1 MFHSKHLLQRSC
13 IGALW
18 LIVLLVAAIVPAQ
31 AQVVTVTDEN
41 GIIYNIV
48 DRTQR
53 TVNVSAQNATT
64 LASAAELKDVVIP
77 ATVIDHSTNA
87 TDKDPWNVTG
97 MADRAFQKAAGLRS
111 ITIVAPFDQI
121 KAFTFNDCANLE
133 SVTLPETM
141 TTIYQQAFY
150 NCPNLK
156 SVSGIDNVRSIYQN
170 AFGKCSSLTDIIL
183 PSTLTE
189 LGGGAFQEC
198 TSLEKITVPGSLKTL
213 NNSTFQGCTSLA
225 SVTLEEGL
233 ETIGQRAFEGCTNLV
248 HPTFPS
254 TLRALGSYAFKLCDN
269 LGTVTIRNLEYA
281 GQVYTEST
289 INEIEF
295 PKSEDKHFVILG
307 AGLFQKVKGLTEV
320 TVKGY
325 TEVPASTFQE
335 CPDLTT
341 VTLTD
346 DIGAIR
352 GNAFAGCKN
361 LATVNFSPELK
372 YIGGYAFDG
381 CTGLTAVTLPA
392 IMTKIDNYAFNRCS
406 SLTDITLPA
415 GAELGTAIFN
425 GCDLKSITFPAEPMG
440 AIATNPFGKQ
450 PSIKKMTIPG
460 WMTTVP
466 EQIFHEWT
474 ALAEIT
480 FSEGVEAI
488 GASAAYSCPALETI
502 ILPSTLKQIQGI
514 NRDKTGA
521 FQHCNKLANI
531 RLTAPGENG
540 EARLLE
546 TNGKFPDALTEIGH
560 YAFSNCKA
568 LASVTL
574 PDVLESIGEN
584 AFNHCSILEIP
595 VFPESLKSI
604 GGNAFNSCKADG
616 TVTLHKGMRVGDY
629 AFAYSSPAVINLPQ
643 TISSED
649 EKISFGWY
657 VFKDN
662 NNIRTF
668 TFPDWM
674 DAIPGGFCQNW
685 RQLETIILPA
695 KLSRIE
701 EYAFSACGML
711 HDVALPPTIKYL
723 DKFCFSNCGSTD
735 HLFGSITLYEGTKVD
750 ESAFQSTYLTEI
762 IFEGCADFGKNVFNN
777 VTTIEKI
784 AFPACMETIPEGFCQ
799 NWKNL
804 TEVTIPEGVKKIS
817 KSVFGNCSALKSI
830 TIPASLDSICDLAF
844 YNSGLEEITWPE
856 KGIKGFGKNVFQ
868 NCKFQQFTIPSWLA
882 PVPEA
887 FLQNNYLLTELTW
900 EARPADE
907 DSVVVKPNAFENLRL
922 TEISFPED
930 KDIVLQRNAF
940 ANCQQATA
948 IRWPEKS
955 KVIIRGESVFSK
967 CQKLQAVTIPDYMEW
982 LPNSTFNDCR
992 GIVDIDMG
1000 RGLKKLGN
1008 GCFHY
1013 NTSLKT
1019 IRWSP
1024 VLEQIGLSC
1033 FDYTGVET
1041 IDYPAGISEIP
1052 AWCFGSCPNLTKVT
1066 LPDDIG
1072 TIGVGAFGDCPNL
1085 QEINFP
1091 SSLREIGGSAFSSDS
1106 KLTKLEFNE
1115 GLEIISSSAFMNC
1128 QGLTTVNFPESLTYL
1143 GTEAF
1148 RQCRNLETVTSDAAD
1163 LSIYDRCFWDCTQ
1176 LKSFTS
1182 TGHVNYLGS
1191 GAFLGLQNFT
1201 DFICPEGDYV
1211 DYVGNSAFDN
1221 CPQLKAFP
1229 YLGKSYVGQ
1238 SAFARCTSL
1247 KSLTL
1252 PYEGSLTNND
1262 NTITRN
1268 YIKPFFLLGAT
1279 SVQSVVWPAT
1289 APWFHLYG
1297 CDISGAPLEAI
1308 SYSYATDVVELYQT
1322 GSTSQERNDRTIF
1335 QYKENEWPNPQ
1346 IDIKATPEKSR
1357 LMVRRGEKWKYLEAG
1372 YGQLF
1377 TIDEMKEP
1385 QCNLTGDI
1393 FSTFDPEMNVN
1404 HYTVTLRWDVNLS
1417 DLNANGPTK
1426 MKIYREATGG
1436 NVLIADLIFSKPEK
1450 NPTTG
1455 DIEVDVTLNGKPNA
1469 FQGDFFYLADKN
1481 NNIYQTEY
1489 MAQGAKLIYDPV
1501 TEKRKELNTATRFLS
1516 WFCLVDKFDSPDLN
1530 DAAKVPST
1538 YRYHGEIEGYDYTE
1552 LVNNDNYEVDEATG
1566 LRYHTENRTLK
1577 NVVSPSTTVYT
1588 AMALPSPYFQG
1599 IYTTDDVKADTDF
1612 NLGATARPSSY
1623 MVEYNM
1629 TNPEV
1634 MKHRYRY
1641 RPVNS
1646 SYYTTE
1652 MVLSGVEVKD
1662 VTDPSNTTTVGKINI
1677 VNTSAS
1683 PSGKVNLIDKTNPD
1697 KRYQTVVTSRSRGTF
1712 GSPVVSMPDVPAM
1725 SASISV
1731 GFADHIRQTL
1741 DAEEY
1746 DAHSI
1751 NDEGELLVP
1760 YTARITI
1767 NNLDASAMGYAQGE
1781 LTADDFVIALRRDLG
1796 IGPWTAPGENSARA
1810 AWDQYPETVL
1820 HFDGDIACAHDT
1832 HCPQCAAGDGVE
1844 ASPAT
1849 GTITLTDTYD
1859 VATRHDHSVNFTPRV
1874 YIKVPRS
1881 VNPGPD
1887 RWMIAEAPVEATL
1900 GSVTGVE
1907 DVTADGAAGTGFDPS
1922 QVRWYDLRGVEVKD
1936 PQPGTLYLRVTP
1948 AGTSKTVYTL

>member
-1 MFHSKHLLQRSC
+1 MFHSKNRLHRSLM
-13 IGALW
+13 GVLW
-18 LIVLLVAAIVPAQ
+18 LFVLLVAAIVPAQ
-31 AQVVTVTDEN
+31 AQTVTVTDEN
-41 GIIYNIV
+41 GIVYDIV
-48 DRTQR
+48 DKAKM
-53 TVNVSAQNATT
+53 TVKVSATNATQ
-64 LASAAELKDVVIP
+64 LASAANPKDVVIP
-77 ATVIDHSTNA
+77 ATVTDHSTSA
-87 TDKDPWNVTG
+87 TTTEPWTVIG

-111 ITIVAPFDQI
+111 ITIEAPLTEI
-121 KAFTFNDCANLE
+121 ANFTFNDCASLE
-133 SVTLPETM
+133 SVTLPETVKSLG
-141 TTIYQQAFY
+141 QQSFSQ
-150 NCPNLK
+150 CPKLK
-156 SVSGIDNVRSIYQN
+156 SVAGIDNV
-170 AFGKCSSLTDIIL
+170 T
-183 PSTLTE
+183 
-189 LGGGAFQEC
+189 
-198 TSLEKITVPGSLKTL
+198 
-213 NNSTFQGCTSLA
+213 
-225 SVTLEEGL
+225 
-233 ETIGQRAFEGCTNLV
+233 TIA
-248 HPTFPS
+248 
-254 TLRALGSYAFKLCDN
+254 SYAF
-269 LGTVTIRNLEYA
+269 Y
-281 GQVYTEST
+281 
-289 INEIEF
+289 
-295 PKSEDKHFVILG
+295 
-307 AGLFQKVKGLTEV
+307 
-320 TVKGY
+320 
-325 TEVPASTFQE
+325 
-335 CPDLTT
+335 
-341 VTLTD
+341 
-346 DIGAIR
+346 
-352 GNAFAGCKN
+352 
-361 LATVNFSPELK
+361 
-372 YIGGYAFDG
+372 
-381 CTGLTAVTLPA
+381 
-392 IMTKIDNYAFNRCS
+392 RCS
-406 SLTDITLPA
+406 SLTDITLPSTLTLLQGSA
-415 GAELGTAIFN
+415 FQECTSLERITIPGSVKELQASTFQDCTSLAEVILEEGVQIIGQRAFQGCTSLVHPAFPASLQTLRAFAFSKCDNLGTVPIQHVYYNNQVYSEATIQEIEFLEFDGESKPYLGSGLFEKVKGLKEVTVKGHNSVPANMFN
-425 GCDLKSITFPAEPMG
+425 GCPDLSTVTLAEGVESVEAYAFQNCPSLTTVNIPSTLKIIKGYAFNQCKNLESITFPATMEEIGNYAFGQCSKLSDITLPAGANLGSCVFSGCNLSSITFPDEPMG
-440 AIATNPFGKQ
+440 TIATDPFGQQ
-450 PSIKKMTIPG
+450 PNIKSMTVPG
-460 WMTTVP
+460 WMKTVP
-466 EQIFHEWT
+466 AQIFSGWT
-474 ALAEIT
+474 ALASIT
-480 FSEGVEAI
+480 FGEGVEEI
-488 GASAAYSCPALETI
+488 GIMAAYSCPALETI
-502 ILPSTLKQIQGI
+502 TLPSTLIRI
-514 NRDKTGA
+514 NGVGRDKTGA
-521 FQHCNKLANI
+521 FQFCAKLAEI
-531 RLTAPGENG
+531 RLTPPSD
-540 EARLLE
+540 
-546 TNGKFPDALTEIGH
+546 TNGKFPDALVEIGH
-560 YAFSNCKA
+560 SAFSGCKA
-568 LASVTL
+568 LTSVTF
-574 PDVLESIGEN
+574 PDGIETVGN
-584 AFNHCSILEIP
+584 DAFASCQNLEIP
-595 VFPESLKSI
+595 SFPESLKTI
-604 GGNAFNSCKADG
+604 GGSAFSGCKAGG
-616 TVTLHKGMRVGDY
+616 TVTLHKGMSIGSE
-629 AFAYSSPAVINLPQ
+629 AFAYCSPVAINLPQ
-643 TISSED
+643 TISSDE
-649 EKISFGWY
+649 EKISFGWD
-657 VFKDN
+657 VFRIN
-662 NNIRTF
+662 SNITEF

-674 DAIPGGFCQNW
+674 DAIPGGFCRGW
-685 RQLETIILPA
+685 SKLSSIVLPA
-695 KLSRIE
+695 GVTRIE
-701 EYAFSACGML
+701 DYAFQTCPML
-711 HDVALPPTIKYL
+711 HDVNLPPSIKYL
-723 DKFCFSNCGSTD
+723 DKYCFANCGTRSQ
-735 HLFGSITLYEGTKVD
+735 LFGSITLYEGTKVAD
-750 ESAFQSTYLTEI
+750 NAFDNTTLSEI
-762 IFEGCADFGKNVFNN
+762 IFEGCSEFGKNVFNN
-777 VTTIEKI
+777 VSTIEKI
-784 AFPACMETIPEGFCQ
+784 AFPACMDTIPQGFCQ
-799 NWKNL
+799 NWRSLK
-804 TEVTIPEGVKKIS
+804 EVTLPEGIKKIS
-817 KSVFGNCSALKSI
+817 KNVFSGCTALTSV
-830 TIPASLDSICDLAF
+830 TIPASMDSICDNAF
-844 YNSGLEEITWPE
+844 FNSGLETIVWPE
-856 KGIKGFGKNVFQ
+856 TGVKGFGKNAFS
-868 NCKFQQFTIPSWLA
+868 NCKFKSFAIPSWLA

-887 FLQNNYLLTELTW
+887 FLQNNYYLQELTW
-900 EARPADE
+900 EPRPADE
-907 DSVVVKPNAFENLRL
+907 DSVVVKPNAFENIRL
-922 TEISFPED
+922 TRITFPD

-940 ANCQQATA
+940 AKCQYATE
-948 IRWPEKS
+948 ICWPENS
-955 KVIIRGESVFSK
+955 KVIIRGDNVFSDCK
-967 CQKLQAVTIPDYMEW
+967 KLTSVTIPDYMEW
-982 LPNSTFNDCR
+982 LPKYTFAYCS
-992 GIVDIDMG
+992 GITEIDMG
-1000 RGLKKLGN
+1000 KGLKKADDY
-1008 GCFHY
+1008 CFSQ

-1024 VLEQIGLSC
+1024 ALEKLGYSC
-1033 FDYTGVET
+1033 FTSSGLET
-1041 IDYPAGISEIP
+1041 LDFPAGIGEVSFN
-1052 AWCFGSCPNLTKVT
+1052 CFSSSHGLTKVT
-1066 LPDDIG
+1066 LPDDIE
-1072 TIGVGAFGDCPNL
+1072 TISGAAFSDCRL
-1085 QEINFP
+1085 LSEINFP
-1091 SSLREIGGSAFSSDS
+1091 SSLRTIGNNAFHSDE
-1106 KLTKLEFNE
+1106 KLTKLDFNE
-1115 GLEIISSSAFMNC
+1115 GLERIEGGAFQYC
-1128 QGLTTVNFPESLTYL
+1128 DGLTTVAFPRSLQFIGSETFEY
-1143 GTEAF
+1143 
-1148 RQCRNLETVTSDAAD
+1148 CRSLVTVTSDAED
-1163 LSIYDRCFWDCTQ
+1163 LSIGDRCFMDCSS
-1176 LKSFTS
+1176 LESFNS
-1182 TGHVNYLGS
+1182 TGHVNTIGNN
-1191 GAFLGLQNFT
+1191 AFSNLPDFT

-1211 DYVGNSAFDN
+1211 DLVGVGAFMD

-1229 YLGKSYVGQ
+1229 YLGKSNLGQ
-1238 SAFARCTSL
+1238 NAFRNCTSL

-1252 PYEGSLTNND
+1252 PYQGVEGMAG

-1268 YIKPFFLLGAT
+1268 YIEKGYLFGAT
-1279 SVQSVVWPAT
+1279 SVQSIVFPAT
-1289 APWFHLYG
+1289 APYFHLYG

-1322 GSTSQERNDRTIF
+1322 GSTSQERGDRTMF
-1335 QYKENEWPNPQ
+1335 KYEEKPYPYNNTTL
-1346 IDIKATPEKSR
+1346 DIKATPEKSR

-1417 DLNANGPTK
+1417 DLNADGPTK
-1426 MKIYREATGG
+1426 MKIYREAPDG
-1436 NVLIADLIFSKPEK
+1436 NVLIADLLFSKPEK

-1501 TEKRKELNTATRFLS
+1501 TEKRKELNTATRFRS

-1538 YRYHGEIEGYDYTE
+1538 YRYHGEIEGYDYTT

-1599 IYTTDDVKADTDF
+1599 IYTTDDVKADTEF

-1634 MKHRYRY
+1634 MKHQYRY

-1662 VTDPSNTTTVGKINI
+1662 VTEPSNTTTVGKINI

-1746 DAHSI
+1746 DAHNI

-1781 LTADDFVIALRRDLG
+1781 LSADDFVIALRRDLG

-1907 DVTADGAAGTGFDPS
+1907 DVRADGAAGNSFDPS

>member
-1 MFHSKHLLQRSC
+1 MFHSKNRLHRSLM
-13 IGALW
+13 GVLW
-18 LIVLLVAAIVPAQ
+18 LFVLLVAAIVPAQ
-31 AQVVTVTDEN
+31 AQTVTVTDEN
-41 GIIYNIV
+41 GIVYDIV
-48 DRTQR
+48 DKAKM
-53 TVNVSAQNATT
+53 TVKVSATNATQ
-64 LASAAELKDVVIP
+64 LASAANLKDVVIP
-77 ATVIDHSTNA
+77 ATVTDHSTSA
-87 TDKDPWNVTG
+87 TTTEPWTVIG

-111 ITIVAPFDQI
+111 ITIEAPLTEI
-121 KAFTFNDCANLE
+121 ANFTFNDCASLE
-133 SVTLPETM
+133 SVTLPQTVKSLG
-141 TTIYQQAFY
+141 QHSFSQ
-150 NCPNLK
+150 CPKLK
-156 SVSGIDNVRSIYQN
+156 SITGIDNV
-170 AFGKCSSLTDIIL
+170 
-183 PSTLTE
+183 
-189 LGGGAFQEC
+189 
-198 TSLEKITVPGSLKTL
+198 ITI
-213 NNSTFQGCTSLA
+213 A
-225 SVTLEEGL
+225 
-233 ETIGQRAFEGCTNLV
+233 
-248 HPTFPS
+248 
-254 TLRALGSYAFKLCDN
+254 SYAF
-269 LGTVTIRNLEYA
+269 Y
-281 GQVYTEST
+281 
-289 INEIEF
+289 
-295 PKSEDKHFVILG
+295 
-307 AGLFQKVKGLTEV
+307 
-320 TVKGY
+320 
-325 TEVPASTFQE
+325 
-335 CPDLTT
+335 
-341 VTLTD
+341 
-346 DIGAIR
+346 
-352 GNAFAGCKN
+352 
-361 LATVNFSPELK
+361 
-372 YIGGYAFDG
+372 
-381 CTGLTAVTLPA
+381 
-392 IMTKIDNYAFNRCS
+392 RCS
-406 SLTDITLPA
+406 SLTDITLPSTLTLLQA
-415 GAELGTAIFN
+415 DAFQECTSLERITIPGSVKELQASTFQDCTSLAEVILEEGVQIIGQRAFQGCTSLVHPAFPASLQRLDPYAFAKCDNLGTVTIQHVYYSNLVYSEATIQEIVFPESDGNPTPYIGNNLFEKVKGLTEINVTGFDALPDGTFLECPDLTTVTLAEGFKTVGNYAFQKCPKLTTVSIPSTLEYIGHYAFSECPELEGITFPAVMETIGNYAFQKCPKLDNIVLPAGVQFGTCVFN
-425 GCDLKSITFPAEPMG
+425 QCNLSSITFPEEPMVSM
-440 AIATNPFGKQ
+440 ADDPFGRQ
-450 PSIKKMTIPG
+450 PNIKSMTVPG
-460 WMTTVP
+460 WLETVP
-466 EQIFHEWT
+466 NGIFSDWD
-474 ALAEIT
+474 ALTSIT
-480 FSEGVEAI
+480 FEEGVKVLGYNLAFSCDNLTTI
-488 GASAAYSCPALETI
+488 TLPATLTTITGATTYGS
-502 ILPSTLKQIQGI
+502 K
-514 NRDKTGA
+514 GA
-521 FQHCNKLANI
+521 FQACPKLVNI
-531 RLTAPGENG
+531 LLTAPSD
-540 EARLLE
+540 
-546 TNGKFPDALTEIGH
+546 TNGKFPDSLTDIGAYAFSGCPGLTSITLPANLEEIG
-560 YAFSNCKA
+560 YNAFSNCSN
-568 LASVTL
+568 LEL
-574 PDVLESIGEN
+574 PS
-584 AFNHCSILEIP
+584 
-595 VFPESLKSI
+595 FPETLKTI
-604 GGNAFNSCKADG
+604 GTEAFLQCKKDG
-616 TVTLHKGMRVGDY
+616 TVTLHAGMSIGSQ
-629 AFAYSSPAVINLPQ
+629 AFAQCNPVAINLPDKPCFFG
-643 TISSED
+643 D
-649 EKISFGWY
+649 E
-657 VFKDN
+657 VFLYN
-662 NNIRTF
+662 TNITQF

-674 DAIPGGFCQNW
+674 TEIPGGFCEAWNK
-685 RQLETIILPA
+685 LETIVLPA
-695 KLSRIE
+695 GVTEIGEK
-701 EYAFSACGML
+701 AFRGCTSL
-711 HDVALPPTIKYL
+711 HDVNLPPSIKLL
-723 DKFCFSNCGSTD
+723 DKNCFAQCGSVSQP
-735 HLFGSITLYEGTKVD
+735 FGSITLYEGTKVAD
-750 ESAFQSTYLTEI
+750 NAFESTTLTEI
-762 IFEGCADFGKNVFNN
+762 IFEGCSDFGKNVFNN

-784 AFPACMETIPEGFCQ
+784 AFPACMDTIPQGFCQ
-799 NWKNL
+799 NWRNL
-804 TEVTIPEGVKKIS
+804 KEVTLPEGIKKIS
-817 KSVFGNCSALKSI
+817 KNVFFGCTALTSV
-830 TIPASLDSICDLAF
+830 TIPASMDSICDYAF
-844 YNSGLEEITWPE
+844 FNSGLESIVWPE
-856 KGIKGFGKNVFQ
+856 TGVKGFGKNALS
-868 NCKFQQFTIPSWLA
+868 NCKFQSFAIPSWLA

-887 FLQNNYLLTELTW
+887 FLQNNYSLKELTW
-900 EARPADE
+900 EPRPADE
-907 DSVVVKPNAFENLRL
+907 DSVVVKPYAFENLGVTRI
-922 TEISFPED
+922 TFPED

-940 ANCQQATA
+940 SKCNQATE
-948 IRWPEKS
+948 ISWPEKS
-955 KVIIRGESVFSK
+955 KVIIRGWSVFEQ
-967 CQKLQAVTIPDYMEW
+967 CQKLPSVTIPDYMES
-982 LPNSTFNDCR
+982 LPQYTFNNCR
-992 GIVDIDMG
+992 GIVNIDLG
-1000 RGLKKLGN
+1000 KGLKKLDN
-1008 GCFHY
+1008 YCFNY

-1019 IRWSP
+1019 IKWSP
-1024 VLEQIGLSC
+1024 ALESIGGSC
-1033 FDYTGVET
+1033 FSNSGLET
-1041 IDYPAGISEIP
+1041 LDYPSGIGEVP
-1052 AWCFGSCPNLTKVT
+1052 FNCFSSSSQLTKVT
-1066 LPDDIG
+1066 LPDDIEM
-1072 TIGVGAFGDCPNL
+1072 IGSAAFGDCVNL
-1085 QEINFP
+1085 SEINFP
-1091 SSLREIGGSAFSSDS
+1091 ASLRTIGGNAFLRDA
-1106 KLTKLEFNE
+1106 KLTKPEFNE
-1115 GLEIISSSAFMNC
+1115 GLERIEGVAFQYC
-1128 QGLTTVNFPESLTYL
+1128 DGLTTVAFPRSLQFI
-1143 GTEAF
+1143 GNEAF
-1148 RQCRNLETVTSDAAD
+1148 EYCRSLVTVTSDAED
-1163 LSIYDRCFWDCTQ
+1163 LSIGDRCFMDCRS
-1176 LKSFTS
+1176 LESFIS
-1182 TGHVNYLGS
+1182 TGHVNTIGS
-1191 GAFLGLQNFT
+1191 NAFSNLPDFT

-1211 DYVGNSAFDN
+1211 DLVGTGAFEN
-1221 CPQLKAFP
+1221 CTQLKAFP
-1229 YLGKSYVGQ
+1229 YLGKSNLGQ
-1238 SAFARCTSL
+1238 NAFRNCTSL

-1252 PYEGSLTNND
+1252 PYQGVEGMAG

-1268 YIKPFFLLGAT
+1268 YIGKGYLFGAT
-1279 SVQSVVWPAT
+1279 SVQSIVFPAT
-1289 APWFHLYG
+1289 APYFHLYG

-1322 GSTSQERNDRTIF
+1322 GSTSQERGDRTMF
-1335 QYKENEWPNPQ
+1335 KYEEKPYPFNNTTL
-1346 IDIKATPEKSR
+1346 DIKATPEKSR

-1393 FSTFDPEMNVN
+1393 FSTFDPEQNVN

-1436 NVLIADLIFSKPEK
+1436 DVLIADLIFSKPEK

-1566 LRYHTENRTLK
+1566 LRYHTESRTLK

-1634 MKHRYRY
+1634 MKHQYRY

-1662 VTDPSNTTTVGKINI
+1662 VTDPSNTSTVGKINI
-1677 VNTSAS
+1677 VNASAS

-1746 DAHSI
+1746 DAHNI

-1767 NNLDASAMGYAQGE
+1767 NNLDATDMGYAQGE

-1907 DVTADGAAGTGFDPS
+1907 DVRADGAAGNSFDPS
-1922 QVRWYDLRGVEVKD
+1922 QVRWFDLRGVEVKD

>member
-1 MFHSKHLLQRSC
+1 MFHSKNRLHRSLM
-13 IGALW
+13 GVLW
-18 LIVLLVAAIVPAQ
+18 LFVLLVAAIVPAQ
-31 AQVVTVTDEN
+31 AQTVTVTDEN
-41 GIIYNIV
+41 GIVYDIV
-48 DRTQR
+48 DKAKM
-53 TVNVSAQNATT
+53 TVKVSATNATQ
-64 LASAAELKDVVIP
+64 LASAANPKDVVIP
-77 ATVIDHSTNA
+77 ATVTDHSTSA
-87 TDKDPWNVTG
+87 TTTEPWTVIG

-111 ITIVAPFDQI
+111 ITIEAPLTEITQFS
-121 KAFTFNDCANLE
+121 FNDCANLE
-133 SVTLPETM
+133 SVTLPETVKSLG
-141 TTIYQQAFY
+141 QHSFSQ
-150 NCPNLK
+150 CPNLK
-156 SVSGIDNVRSIYQN
+156 SIAGIDNV
-170 AFGKCSSLTDIIL
+170 
-183 PSTLTE
+183 
-189 LGGGAFQEC
+189 
-198 TSLEKITVPGSLKTL
+198 ITI
-213 NNSTFQGCTSLA
+213 A
-225 SVTLEEGL
+225 
-233 ETIGQRAFEGCTNLV
+233 
-248 HPTFPS
+248 
-254 TLRALGSYAFKLCDN
+254 SYAF
-269 LGTVTIRNLEYA
+269 Y
-281 GQVYTEST
+281 
-289 INEIEF
+289 
-295 PKSEDKHFVILG
+295 
-307 AGLFQKVKGLTEV
+307 
-320 TVKGY
+320 
-325 TEVPASTFQE
+325 
-335 CPDLTT
+335 
-341 VTLTD
+341 
-346 DIGAIR
+346 
-352 GNAFAGCKN
+352 
-361 LATVNFSPELK
+361 
-372 YIGGYAFDG
+372 
-381 CTGLTAVTLPA
+381 
-392 IMTKIDNYAFNRCS
+392 RCS
-406 SLTDITLPA
+406 SLTDITLPSTLTLLQ
-415 GAELGTAIFN
+415 GAAFQECTSLERITIPGSVKELQASTFQDCTSLAEVILEEGVQIIGQKAFQGCTSLVHPAFPASLQRLDPYAFSKCDNLGTVTIQHVYYSNLVYSEATIQEIVFPESDGNSTPYIGNNLFEKVKGLTEINVTGFN
-425 GCDLKSITFPAEPMG
+425 ALPDGTFLECPDLTTVTLAEGFKSVGNYAFQKCPKLTSVSIPSTLEYIGHYAFSECPELEGITFPATMRTIGNYAFNKCPKLDNIVLPAGVQFGTCVFSQCNLSSITFPEEPMVSM
-440 AIATNPFGKQ
+440 ADDPFGRQ
-450 PSIKKMTIPG
+450 PNIKSMTVPG
-460 WMTTVP
+460 WLETVP
-466 EQIFHEWT
+466 NKMFYDWD
-474 ALAEIT
+474 ALTSIT
-480 FSEGVEAI
+480 FEEGVKVLGYNLASFCDNLTTI
-488 GASAAYSCPALETI
+488 TLPPTLTTITGATTYGS
-502 ILPSTLKQIQGI
+502 
-514 NRDKTGA
+514 RGA
-521 FQHCNKLANI
+521 FQDCPKLTDI
-531 RLTAPGENG
+531 LLTAPSD
-540 EARLLE
+540 
-546 TNGKFPDALTEIGH
+546 TNGKFPDSLTEIGA
-560 YAFSNCKA
+560 YAFSGCPGLTSITLPANLEEIGYNAFSNCGN
-568 LASVTL
+568 LELPSLPETL
-574 PDVLESIGEN
+574 KTIGTE
-584 AFNHCSILEIP
+584 AFL
-595 VFPESLKSI
+595 L
-604 GGNAFNSCKADG
+604 CKKDG
-616 TVTLHKGMRVGDY
+616 TVTLHAGMSIGTR
-629 AFAYSSPAVINLPQ
+629 AFAQCNPVEINLP
-643 TISSED
+643 D
-649 EKISFGWY
+649 EPCFFGDE
-657 VFKDN
+657 VFLSN
-662 NNIRTF
+662 THITRF

-674 DAIPGGFCQNW
+674 TEIPGGFCEAWNK
-685 RQLETIILPA
+685 LETIVLPA
-695 KLSRIE
+695 GVTEIGEK
-701 EYAFSACGML
+701 AFRGCTSL
-711 HDVALPPTIKYL
+711 HDVNLPPSIKLL
-723 DKFCFSNCGSTD
+723 DKNCFAQCGSVSQP
-735 HLFGSITLYEGTKVD
+735 FGSITLYEGTKVAD
-750 ESAFQSTYLTEI
+750 NAFESTTLTEI
-762 IFEGCADFGKNVFNN
+762 IFEGCADFGKNVFYN
-777 VTTIEKI
+777 VNTIEKI
-784 AFPACMETIPEGFCQ
+784 AFPSCMETIPEGFCQ
-799 NWKNL
+799 NWKKL

-817 KSVFGNCSALKSI
+817 KNVFGNCSALKSI

-1000 RGLKKLGN
+1000 KGLKKLGN

-1191 GAFLGLQNFT
+1191 GAFMGLQNFT

-1211 DYVGNSAFDN
+1211 DYVGNSAFGD

-1268 YIKPFFLLGAT
+1268 YIQPFFLLGAT

-1322 GSTSQERNDRTIF
+1322 GSTSQERGDRTIF

-1346 IDIKATPEKSR
+1346 IDIKATPEKSK
-1357 LMVRRGEKWKYLEAG
+1357 LMVKRGEKWKYLEAG

-1377 TIDEMKEP
+1377 SIEEMKEP

-1436 NVLIADLIFSKPEK
+1436 DVLIADLIFSKPEK

-1612 NLGATARPSSY
+1612 SLGATARPSSY

-1634 MKHRYRY
+1634 MKHQYRY